1 MKFPITLLIIGI
13 FLFIKNKDE
22 ITSFMKLQ
30 DSKVVSMIL
39 ILSLFV
45 LIYICRKNVEGL
57 TARPECDYDG
67 GGRCLN
73 PNGGDTLPCCPDGK
87 CPIEDGSCPPPSGG
101 GGGGGGGGGDA
112 GPGGGGQLCEELEEF
127 EQCKPTIC
135 EDTSC
140 SDPDLLFQSKEKR
153 SNGVYG
159 CASCK
164 TLDPNRVK
172 AREDMCSRLNCPGNE
187 SLLCYNKLKKDT
199 CPNKK
204 GRGSDC
210 LVCIGEHQGPL
221 RGAGCY
227 QEDFDVYCRSNDD
240 KYIEFYNS
248 MAQPI
253 YLLFDSKIPGGI
265 NFSVGKYDS
274 SADFQPY
281 NSPGIKELTEKGS
294 YIEIPPKFSVF
305 VGGDRKWISGMAAIS
320 PLEPQNETSIN
331 IAGMTALEWTI
342 KSDSITGDISAVDGF
357 NINGK
362 VEVFGD
368 IKCSGERMIENKPD
382 LKCPEKKFQYMTGG
396 DTQKKVKTCSLK
408 KNIIDKIASPPG
420 YPNLNCASGDCI
432 GCPYKDVESC
442 KGDNYR
448 TDNVDCEKNLAGK
461 YGCMAWWSVAPD
473 AMDWKQLFDT
483 DPNSSYYWAFA
494 ENKIQGK
501 PKKNN
506 PYPQEKGWINSIG
519 QKCITGALTG
529 VDCDGYVITS
539 KKKPLIS
546 CEIDSGSDFL
556 LKFTI
561 TNIIREWQQ

>member
-22 ITSFMKLQ
+22 ITSFIKLQ

-45 LIYICRKNVEGL
+45 LIYICRQNVESFIG
-57 TARPECDYDG
+57 CD
-67 GGRCLN
+67 
-73 PNGGDTLPCCPDGK
+73 PNSDPPGK
-87 CPIEDGSCPPPSGG
+87 CPGGEPCPPSGECPSGG
-101 GGGGGGGGGDA
+101 GGGGDDG
-112 GPGGGGQLCEELEEF
+112 GGGGQLCGKLEELDP
-127 EQCKPTIC
+127 CDSNVC
-135 EDTSC
+135 EDTTC
-140 SDPDLLFQSKEKR
+140 SRDPDLLFQSKGKT
-153 SNGVYG
+153 GDVYG
-159 CASCK
+159 CATCE
-164 TLDPNRVK
+164 TIEPNKVIAKRNW
-172 AREDMCSRLNCPGNE
+172 CSRLNCSGNE
-187 SLLCYNKLKKDT
+187 SLLCYNKLKEDT
-199 CPNKK
+199 CADKK
-204 GRGSDC
+204 GKGGQC
-210 LVCIGEHQGPL
+210 LMCIGEHQGPL
-221 RGAGCY
+221 RGAGCSR
-227 QEDFDVYCRSNDD
+227 EDFDVYCRPNDD

-253 YLLFDSKIPGGI
+253 YLLFESPIPEGI
-265 NFSVGKYDS
+265 IFSVGKYDS
-274 SADFQPY
+274 SAGFQSSP
-281 NSPGIKELTEKGS
+281 SPGIIKLTKGS
-294 YIEIPPKFSVF
+294 YIEIPADLSVF
-305 VGGDRKWISGMAAIS
+305 VGGNRTWIAGMATIS
-320 PLEPQNETSIN
+320 PLEPSSDESIN
-331 IAGMTALEWTI
+331 NAGMTALEWTI

-382 LKCPEKKFQYMTGG
+382 LKCPKKFQYMTGG
-396 DTQKKVKTCSLK
+396 MLLQDVKTCSLK
-408 KNIIDKIASPPG
+408 KKITDKIAYPPD

-448 TDNVDCEKNLAGK
+448 TDNVNCEKNLAGK

-506 PYPQEKGWINSIG
+506 PYPQEKGWINSTG
-519 QKCITGALTG
+519 QKCITGASD
-529 VDCDGYVITS
+529 VDCNGYIITS
-539 KKKPLIS
+539 EKKPLIS

-561 TNIIREWQQ
+561 TQIIREWQQ

>member
-57 TARPECDYDG
+57 TARPGCDYDG

-73 PNGGDTLPCCPDGK
+73 PNGGDTLPCCPNGK

-101 GGGGGGGGGDA
+101 GGGGGGGDT
-112 GPGGGGQLCEELEEF
+112 GGGGQLCEQLEELDPCDPTV
-127 EQCKPTIC
+127 CK
-135 EDTSC
+135 DTTC
-140 SDPDLLFQSKEKR
+140 SRDPDLLFQSKDKTGE
-153 SNGVYG
+153 VYG
-159 CASCK
+159 CANCE
-164 TLDPNRVK
+164 TIEPNKVIAK
-172 AREDMCSRLNCPGNE
+172 EKWCSRLNCAGNE
-187 SLLCYNKLKKDT
+187 SLLCYNKLKEDT
-199 CPNKK
+199 CANKK
-204 GRGSDC
+204 GGGSDC
-210 LVCIGEHQGPL
+210 LVCIDEHQGPL
-221 RGAGCY
+221 RGAGCS

-248 MAQPI
+248 MDQPI
-253 YLLFDSKIPGGI
+253 YLLFESPIPEGI
-265 NFSVGKYDS
+265 IFSVGKYNP
-274 SADFQPY
+274 SAGFQG
-281 NSPGIKELTEKGS
+281 SPGGIIKLTKGS
-294 YIEIPPKFSVF
+294 YIEIPADLSVF
-305 VGGDRKWISGMAAIS
+305 VGGNRTWIAGMATIS
-320 PLEPQNETSIN
+320 PLEPSRDESIN
-331 IAGMTALEWTI
+331 TAGMTALEWTI
-342 KSDSITGDISAVDGF
+342 KPDSITGDISAVDGF

-382 LKCPEKKFQYMTGG
+382 LKCLKQFQYMTGG
-396 DTQKKVKTCSLK
+396 MLRQDVKTCSLK
-408 KNIIDKIASPPG
+408 KKITDKIANPPN

-432 GCPYKDVESC
+432 GCPFEDVAGC
-442 KGDNYR
+442 KQWDAN
-448 TDNVDCEKNLAGK
+448 NPNCEMNSEGK

-473 AMDWKQLFDT
+473 AMDWKQLFAT

-494 ENKIQGK
+494 EQKIQGT
-501 PKKNN
+501 PKENN
-506 PYPQEKGWINSIG
+506 PYPQEGGWLNSTG

-529 VDCDGYVITS
+529 VDCNGYVITS
-539 KKKPLIS
+539 EKKPIIS
-546 CEIDSGSDFL
+546 CKIDPGSDFL

-561 TNIIREWQQ
+561 TDIIREWQQ